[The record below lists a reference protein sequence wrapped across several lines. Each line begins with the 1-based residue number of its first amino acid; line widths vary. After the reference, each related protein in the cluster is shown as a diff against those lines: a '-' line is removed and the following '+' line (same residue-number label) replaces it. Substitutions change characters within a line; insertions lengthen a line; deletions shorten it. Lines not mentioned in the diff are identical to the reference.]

1 MLYQLL
7 TVSSDSS
14 GCDIDVAFFENKRKA
29 FDAMV
34 KEIAENTDYK
44 TVEAL
49 VEASDSGEIGH
60 FDDDGASISTGKKGM
75 LTWMIIRIPIPEE
88 S

>member
-7 TVSSDSS
+7 TISSDAS

-29 FDAMV
+29 FNAMV

-49 VEASDSGEIGH
+49 VEAFDSGEIGH
-60 FDDDGASISTGKKGM
+60 FDDDGASIPKCKGIF
-75 LTWMIIRIPIPEE
+75 TWKIIRIPIPEE